1 MPNYLLDKFDVSI
14 LAYLQKNGRC
24 SNVDLADAVGL
35 SQSPSLARTKKLE
48 QAGYIT
54 GYGADI
60 ALDKLGHH
68 ILVMT
73 EITLQQ
79 HRPADFKRFEERIA
93 NYQEITEC
101 LNVSGGYDYLLRIV
115 VPNLS
120 SYQHLTEQLL
130 EDKIGIT
137 KFAHRIVLRQPI
149 KQREYPLKLLTQF

>member
-1 MPNYLLDKFDVSI
+1 MSAFSHICK
-14 LAYLQKNGRC
+14 KNGRC

-93 NYQEITEC
+93 NYQEIAESPCKVRALKKRPRKHKTAVYWPKLEIWC
-101 LNVSGGYDYLLRIV
+101 SKFKPSLKSLAFDLN
-115 VPNLS
+115 
-120 SYQHLTEQLL
+120 
-130 EDKIGIT
+130 
-137 KFAHRIVLRQPI
+137 
-149 KQREYPLKLLTQF
+149 RETCSQFP